1 MIKPKFEQA
10 SMYTVACKNIL
21 LHIPCMPMVPAGV
34 YQGQLKSKD
43 NLDQA
48 KFEITYTITTH
59 IPGTEKSSRVLL
71 S

>member
-1 MIKPKFEQA
+1 
-10 SMYTVACKNIL
+10 
-21 LHIPCMPMVPAGV
+21 MPMVPVGV

-48 KFEITYTITTH
+48 KSEITYTITTH